1 MKNVLFQAICRMGIF
16 MICAQAILHFRP
28 NESYE
33 KYLKL
38 LVSIMVLIQLFLP
51 VGSLFLG
58 GGNQDAAKLL
68 EQFKRELA
76 VSMQEAEKNAKAA
89 DELLQQMTL
98 EEVRRRAQEQAS
110 AQEDAAGP
118 AGGGFDSEAG
128 GEIRIELEGI
138 EPIKIERE
146 E

>member
-1 MKNVLFQAICRMGIF
+1 MKNGIFQAICRMGIF

-51 VGSLFLG
+51 VGNFLLG
-58 GGNQDAAKLL
+58 GGKQDTARLL
-68 EQFKRELA
+68 EQFKSDLA
-76 VSMQEAEKNAKAA
+76 VSVREAEENAREA
-89 DELLQQMTL
+89 DALLQQMTL
-98 EEVRRRAQEQAS
+98 EEVRRQAEEQADLRGGNGQAQEGA
-110 AQEDAAGP
+110 
-118 AGGGFDSEAG
+118 AG
-128 GEIRIELEGI
+128 GEIRIELEGVK
-138 EPIKIERE
+138 PIKIERE

>member
-16 MICAQAILHFRP
+16 MICAQAIMHFRP

-76 VSMQEAEKNAKAA
+76 VSMQEAEKNAKEA

-118 AGGGFDSEAG
+118 TGGFDSEGG
-128 GEIRIELEGI
+128 GEIRIELESI